1 MNTKRTIQVQTKVK
15 TEELTIECSARWLSL
30 MEAIYIVGKK
40 ADNMGINIDKNVS
53 WIKPISFQKYMDE
66 RLPSM
71 IHEIE
76 MDLGIFK
83 GGLERSGKL
92 ETKIVESEIEEIEEV
107 ESEEAYS

>member
-15 TEELTIECSARWLSL
+15 TEELSIECTARWLAL

-40 ADNMGINIDKNVS
+40 ADDMGINIDKNVS

-83 GGLERSGKL
+83 GGLERSDKL
-92 ETKIVESEIEEIEEV
+92 DAEIVEEEIE
-107 ESEEAYS
+107 SRG